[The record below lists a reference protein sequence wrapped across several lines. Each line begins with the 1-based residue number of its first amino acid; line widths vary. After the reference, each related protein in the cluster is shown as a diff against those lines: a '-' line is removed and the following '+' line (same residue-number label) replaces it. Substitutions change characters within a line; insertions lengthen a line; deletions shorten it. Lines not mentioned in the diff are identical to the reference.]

1 MATRPKAAK
10 TPAPVVEPEVVAPS
24 AVVVTETVVE
34 AAEVPADQ
42 PVQAMASASPAIAP
56 VSLPKLPVPEI
67 PKHPME
73 KVVKT
78 AEEFVAFGQGNIEAF
93 VKSSQIWAAGVQDLS
108 KQAAATAQTQFEET
122 MAAFKAMTSV
132 KSLKD
137 LFELQSSFAKSAM
150 EKTMAESGKIT
161 DASVKLTEQALAP
174 ITARV
179 TIAVESFG
187 KAA

>member
-10 TPAPVVEPEVVAPS
+10 TPAPIVEAEVVAP
-24 AVVVTETVVE
+24 AEVVVTETVVE
-34 AAEVPADQ
+34 AAGVPADEA
-42 PVQAMASASPAIAP
+42 VEAVESASPAIAP
-56 VSLPKLPVPEI
+56 KGPVSEI

-78 AEEFVAFGQGNIEAF
+78 AEEFVAFGQGNMEAF
-93 VKSSQIWAAGVQDLS
+93 VKSSQIWTAGVQDLS
-108 KQAAATAQTQFEET
+108 KQAAATAQAQFEET
-122 MAAFKAMTSV
+122 MSAFKAMTSV

-137 LFELQSSFAKSAM
+137 LFELQSTFAKSAM
-150 EKTMAESGKIT
+150 EKTMAESGKMT

-174 ITARV
+174 IAARV